1 MTRYF
6 AKFTDPENAAAAA
19 GALLDHGLKENEL
32 SLIGD
37 EKLRDRIRGI
47 TTTTP
52 GDAAQGAAEG
62 GVAGLAVGALAGL
75 ISIFIPGYGLVVG
88 SGALATAVAAAIG
101 TGAAGIVTGGVIGYL
116 KDLGVA
122 EPVAR
127 DFADVIKDQGA
138 LLTLETDELEEAAVM
153 GLLHKYGASRIEFF
167 KVEVHA

>member
-101 TGAAGIVTGGVIGYL
+101 TGAAGGVIGYL

>member
-1 MTRYF
+1 MPPR
-6 AKFTDPENAAAAA
+6 APLREVSRAWRW
-19 GALLDHGLKENEL
+19 EL
-32 SLIGD
+32 WPDSS
-37 EKLRDRIRGI
+37 
-47 TTTTP
+47 
-52 GDAAQGAAEG
+52 A
-62 GVAGLAVGALAGL
+62 
-75 ISIFIPGYGLVVG
+75 SSFLVVG